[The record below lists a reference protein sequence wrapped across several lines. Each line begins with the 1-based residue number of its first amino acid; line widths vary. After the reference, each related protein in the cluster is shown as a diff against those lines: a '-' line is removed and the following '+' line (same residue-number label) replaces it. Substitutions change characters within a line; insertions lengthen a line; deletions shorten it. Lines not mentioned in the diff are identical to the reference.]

1 MAFRLCGAIVFEG
14 SGFGGQTK
22 AVLGK
27 FSSSVLQSTSVP
39 VSCLLPR
46 FHSAA
51 DRLNLL
57 IGVVCIRLVVWATQ

>member
-1 MAFRLCGAIVFEG
+1 MAFRLCGALVFEEAG
-14 SGFGGQTK
+14 SGGSLVRQIEAVAGQ
-22 AVLGK
+22 

-39 VSCLLPR
+39 VSCLLLK

-57 IGVVCIRLVVWATQ
+57 LGGV